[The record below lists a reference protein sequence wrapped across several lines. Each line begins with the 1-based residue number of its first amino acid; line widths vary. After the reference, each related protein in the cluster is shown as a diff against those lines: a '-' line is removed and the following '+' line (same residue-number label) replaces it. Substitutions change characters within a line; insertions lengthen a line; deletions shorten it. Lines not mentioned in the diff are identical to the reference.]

1 MQNHYVHRGQ
11 KRGPTFLLETSIGN
25 GFIHIAILDM
35 TPSSNYIRKD
45 LSYITI
51 HIFNISILGGYY
63 AYMQAFFLM
72 HSGSFRNIMTIDS
85 KLAHAFLERTQL
97 HFLTF
102 SLFVL
107 PFSNNDL

>member
-1 MQNHYVHRGQ
+1 MV
-11 KRGPTFLLETSIGN
+11 
-25 GFIHIAILDM
+25 FIHIAILDM
-35 TPSSNYIRKD
+35 TSSSYSINKSNYIRKD

-107 PFSNNDL
+107 PFSNTMIYDQKL